1 MYILKLLGFSKKGK
15 SKGTKIKKLSHVSL
29 EVNSLRGRI
38 DAENRENFPNLAHYK
53 DIYKDAQAVYRILD
67 TMIVNKDHADDALRM
82 RDDLKNKL
90 DALGAKIKR
99 NLK

>member
-1 MYILKLLGFSKKGK
+1 MGISKLLGFGKKGQ
-15 SKGTKIKKLSHVSL
+15 SKDTKVKMLAQASL
-29 EVNSLRGRI
+29 EVNLLRGRI
-38 DAENRENFPNLAHYK
+38 DAENRENFPNLANYK
-53 DIYKDAQAVYRILD
+53 DLYKDAQAVYRILD